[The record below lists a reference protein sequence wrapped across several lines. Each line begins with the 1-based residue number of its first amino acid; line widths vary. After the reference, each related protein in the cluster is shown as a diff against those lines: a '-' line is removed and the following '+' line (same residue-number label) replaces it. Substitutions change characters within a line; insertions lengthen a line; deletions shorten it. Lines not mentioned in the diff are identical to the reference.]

1 MDKMSLI
8 FTWIKLIALVIIEYC
23 AVCNIFE
30 RIGRAIDKKSDLL
43 DLKAVENNYENDKK
57 FVSKIYVLEMI
68 HSTFF
73 QLNLILFINHLQI
86 FHNVNQVQ

>member
-8 FTWIKLIALVIIEYC
+8 FTWIKLIVLVIIEYC

-57 FVSKIYVLEMI
+57 FVSKIYVLSEEMDK
-68 HSTFF
+68 
-73 QLNLILFINHLQI
+73 LEDK
-86 FHNVNQVQ
+86 

>member
-8 FTWIKLIALVIIEYC
+8 FTWIKLIALVINEYC

-57 FVSKIYVLEMI
+57 FDSKIYIYGEELKKVEEK
-68 HSTFF
+68 
-73 QLNLILFINHLQI
+73 
-86 FHNVNQVQ
+86 

>member
-8 FTWIKLIALVIIEYC
+8 FTWIKFIALVIIDFC

-30 RIGRAIDKKSDLL
+30 RIGKAIDKKSDLL

-57 FVSKIYVLEMI
+57 FVSQIYIYGEELKKMEEK
-68 HSTFF
+68 
-73 QLNLILFINHLQI
+73 
-86 FHNVNQVQ
+86 

>member
-43 DLKAVENNYENDKK
+43 DLKAVENNYEKCTN
-57 FVSKIYVLEMI
+57 FWSFHFSYVLLH
-68 HSTFF
+68 HSKEKCC
-73 QLNLILFINHLQI
+73 
-86 FHNVNQVQ
+86 

>member
-8 FTWIKLIALVIIEYC
+8 FTWIKFIALVIIDFC

-30 RIGRAIDKKSDLL
+30 RIGKAIDKKSDLL

-57 FVSKIYVLEMI
+57 FVSKIYIYGEELKKMEEK
-68 HSTFF
+68 
-73 QLNLILFINHLQI
+73 
-86 FHNVNQVQ
+86 

>member
-8 FTWIKLIALVIIEYC
+8 FTWIKLIALVIIKYC

-57 FVSKIYVLEMI
+57 FVSKIYVLSEEMDK
-68 HSTFF
+68 
-73 QLNLILFINHLQI
+73 LEDK
-86 FHNVNQVQ
+86 

>member
-43 DLKAVENNYENDKK
+43 DLKAVENNSK
-57 FVSKIYVLEMI
+57 KIYVLGEEMDK
-68 HSTFF
+68 
-73 QLNLILFINHLQI
+73 LEDK
-86 FHNVNQVQ
+86 

>member
-8 FTWIKLIALVIIEYC
+8 FTWIKLIALVINEYC

-43 DLKAVENNYENDKK
+43 DLKAVENNHENDKK
-57 FVSKIYVLEMI
+57 FVSKIYIYGEELKKVEEK
-68 HSTFF
+68 
-73 QLNLILFINHLQI
+73 
-86 FHNVNQVQ
+86 